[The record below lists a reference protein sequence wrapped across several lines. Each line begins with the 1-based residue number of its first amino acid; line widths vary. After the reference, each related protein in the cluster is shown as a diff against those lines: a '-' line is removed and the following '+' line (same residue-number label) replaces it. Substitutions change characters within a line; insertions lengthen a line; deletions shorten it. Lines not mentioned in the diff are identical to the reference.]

1 MAGPACRQR
10 QGVHT
15 ALSMRRSMSPDLRRG
30 FDALV
35 ATAIGTM
42 AGLLVDSGFGLRMS
56 IVNAVYR
63 WLHPVF
69 DVFSA
74 HPIVQLILA
83 DFIYRTPVALI
94 IGLFVGLIL
103 RHVRYPRLLV
113 CTILVWPLYLAGRGL
128 LLVLLIPSGEQ
139 GYGTSAIGATALR
152 NDVFTAMILYLMQ
165 YSLLFLII
173 YLTHAVLLRRKRQAS
188 A

>member
-1 MAGPACRQR
+1 MF
-10 QGVHT
+10 
-15 ALSMRRSMSPDLRRG
+15 PDLRRG

-42 AGLLVDSGFGLRMS
+42 VGLLVDIGFGVRMS

-63 WLHPVF
+63 RLHPVF

-74 HPIVQLILA
+74 HPIVQLVLA

-103 RHVRYPRLLV
+103 RHVRYRRLLL
-113 CTILVWPLYLAGRGL
+113 CAMLVWPLYLAGRGL
-128 LLVLLIPSGEQ
+128 LSVLLIPSGGQEH
-139 GYGTSAIGATALR
+139 GVSAIGATALR
-152 NDVFTAMILYLMQ
+152 NDDVPAMILYLMQ

-173 YLTHAVLLRRKRQAS
+173 FLTHAVLLRPKRQLS
-188 A
+188 ENQVGPG